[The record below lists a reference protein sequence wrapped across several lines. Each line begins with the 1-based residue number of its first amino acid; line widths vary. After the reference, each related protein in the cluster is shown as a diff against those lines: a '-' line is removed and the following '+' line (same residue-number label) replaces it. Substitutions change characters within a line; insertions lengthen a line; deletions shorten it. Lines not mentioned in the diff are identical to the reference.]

1 MVESNAENKWK
12 HAFGM
17 VSLHAL
23 FNCLQRKILYRVLF
37 FLSLMSIKKKWYV
50 SGPIKINMNIKNKI
64 EIEIE

>member
-23 FNCLQRKILYRVLF
+23 FQLF
-37 FLSLMSIKKKWYV
+37 TEENFISCAIFFIVDVDKKKWYV